1 MVEVNFKRRR
11 LLTRLTTGVGAVGA
25 GFAVVPFVSSLLPS
39 ERAKAAGAPTTVDY
53 SKLEP
58 GQMITVGWRGKP
70 IWVVHR
76 TQEMLDRLWKIHDF
90 LLDPESSRT
99 SQQPDYAKNEYRS
112 RKEQYSVLVGL
123 CTHLGCAPLSKFT
136 TGVNSGVQ
144 EDWPGGYYCPCHG
157 SKYDLAGRVFKNV
170 PAPSNLLVPP
180 HYFVNET
187 TLIVGISSKEEVVG

>member
-1 MVEVNFKRRR
+1 MVEVNFRRR
-11 LLTRLTTGVGAVGA
+11 RFLTRLTAGVGAVGA
-25 GFAVVPFVSSLLPS
+25 GFAVVPFVSSMLPS
-39 ERAKAAGAPTTVDY
+39 ARALAAGSPTTVDF
-53 SKLEP
+53 SKLES

-70 IWVVHR
+70 IWIVYR
-76 TQEMLDRLWKIHDF
+76 TKEMLDRLWKIHDF

-112 RKEQYSVLVGL
+112 RGKRYSVLVGI
-123 CTHLGCAPLSKFT
+123 CTHLGCVPLSKFT
-136 TGVNSGVQ
+136 PGVNSGVQ
-144 EDWPGGYYCPCHG
+144 SDWPGGYYCPCHG

-187 TLIVGISSKEEVVG
+187 TVIIGLNSKEEVAG